1 MQLTLHTSAQETA
14 TGQTAEYTEPNLRIR
29 SIVVNVSQISVNLFG
44 NITFRVQYSPDG
56 SNWFDVPNLATGN
69 ITATG
74 VVIVSLSEDFPTL
87 DHIRMAW
94 TFTNANSV
102 TFTGIISGV
111 K

>member
-1 MQLTLHTSAQETA
+1 MQLTLHPSGQEIA
-14 TGQTAEYTEPNLRIR
+14 TGQTAEYIEPNLRIR
-29 SIVVNVSQISVNLFG
+29 SLVVNVSAISVNLFG
-44 NITFRVQYSPDG
+44 NITFKIQYSADG

-74 VVIVSLSEDFPTL
+74 SMIISLSEDFPTL
-87 DHIRMAW
+87 DHIRLAW

>member
-1 MQLTLHTSAQETA
+1 MQLTLHPSAQETA
-14 TGQTAEYTEPNLRIR
+14 TGSTNDYIEPNLQIR
-29 SIVVNVSQISVNLFG
+29 SIIINVSQISVNLFG

-56 SNWFDVPNLATGN
+56 TNWFDVPNLATGN

-74 VVIVSLSEDFPTL
+74 VVIVSLAEDFPTL

-102 TFTGIISGV
+102 TFTGTISGV